1 MGHVVPRTTRAC
13 CFSSKMPAELSFM
26 TIISRP
32 HHLALSSHTNTR
44 LSPIPYPNG
53 LSLARRGVV
62 LFSAALSVRPPMRA
76 DVTDCYENERAS
88 QVAIHA
94 CVVCD
99 VFCLS
104 FPFRDNRK
112 WRRRRQQQ
120 HSLLKQKSSRSIAI
134 APSQH
139 SYNRQSSKECERG
152 GRAARIASGK
162 EMVAYY

>member
-1 MGHVVPRTTRAC
+1 MIGAC
-13 CFSSKMPAELSFM
+13 CSSDYQGLLFFVKNACA
-26 TIISRP
+26 
-32 HHLALSSHTNTR
+32 HHLALSSHTHKQSNTR

-88 QVAIHA
+88 QVAIHV

-120 HSLLKQKSSRSIAI
+120 KQKSSRSIA
-134 APSQH
+134 PSQLPTFL
-139 SYNRQSSKECERG
+139 Q
-152 GRAARIASGK
+152 
-162 EMVAYY
+162 

>member
-112 WRRRRQQQ
+112 WRRRQQ
-120 HSLLKQKSSRSIAI
+120 QKSSRSI

-139 SYNRQSSKECERG
+139 SYNGQSSKECERG